1 MKTLK
6 ILWMSRHA
14 PLTSQEAELARLFGA
29 EVRVE
34 QDSRPFSSAEDIV
47 ARFRQGG
54 YDDIVVVA
62 PLSVLARLVDQG
74 VRPLWSEMTLVNSG
88 EAEVTMP
95 RRDGRTHYYRFD
107 RFRRVKA
114 LRLEFEELQ

>member
-1 MKTLK
+1 MKK
-6 ILWMSRHA
+6 ILWMSRHE
-14 PLTSQEAELARLFGA
+14 PLPSQLAELARLFGA
-29 EVRVE
+29 DVSVE

-74 VRPLWSEMTLVNSG
+74 VRPLWSEMTLVSRD

-107 RFRRVKA
+107 RFRRVKT